1 MVDISR
7 DTANVVL
14 PAPIASE
21 IWGNTVEA
29 SAAMSLARQV
39 SLPGVGTT
47 YQTITGEPEA
57 EWVGET
63 ESKPVSRHTLGSKAM
78 TPYKLAVIE
87 PFSDEFKRDLPGLY
101 AELARRLP
109 YSLAKK
115 FDATIFTSTAPGSGF
130 DVLSDAAAVAVKPG
144 TGDKTTYK
152 GLVAADTAVSAAG
165 GQITG
170 WALAPQA
177 RQYLLGA
184 VDGQNRPFFLD
195 SAASGGRGLTLL
207 GAPTVAVKAVYKAGT
222 PNQIGIAGDWSEAM
236 FGVVSGIQLSVSNE
250 AMLQD
255 GTQTIEVGS
264 ETAEIPRYINLF
276 QQNMF
281 ALRVEM
287 TVGFLVRDKDKFVRL
302 TDGTVA

>member
-7 DTANVVL
+7 DTSNVQL
-14 PAPIASE
+14 PSDLSSE
-21 IWGNTVEA
+21 IIGNTVES
-29 SAAMSLARQV
+29 SAFLSLARQV
-39 SLPGVGTT
+39 ALPGTGTT
-47 YQTITGEPEA
+47 YQTITGEPTA
-57 EWVGET
+57 DWVNET
-63 ESKPVSRHTLGSKAM
+63 DAKPVSRHSLGSKVM

-109 YSLAKK
+109 FAI
-115 FDATIFTSTAPGSGF
+115 ATKLDSTVFTGTAPGSGF
-130 DVLSDAAAVAVKPG
+130 DVLSDATAVAIKPG
-144 TGDKTTYK
+144 TNANTTYK
-152 GLVAADTAVSAAG
+152 GLVAADTSVSAAG
-165 GQITG
+165 GEITG

-207 GAPTVAVKAVYKAGT
+207 GAPTHSSKAVYKSGT
-222 PNQIGIAGDWSEAM
+222 PAQLGVAGDWSEATY
-236 FGVVSGIQLSVSNE
+236 GIVSGIQVSVSNE
-250 AMLQD
+250 ATLQD
-255 GTQTIEVGS
+255 GTQDLEVG
-264 ETAEIPRYINLF
+264 EVTVQVPKYINLF

-287 TVGFLVRDKDKFVRL
+287 TVGVLIRDKGKFVRL
-302 TDGTVA
+302 TDAAVS